1 MNKLEG
7 HCECKK
13 VSFEINQKIKY
24 FSHCHCSQCRR
35 SHGAAFG
42 SFVEVDKSNF
52 EYNSGEENIKF
63 YSSSKLCKRLF
74 CEYCGSSIMFFDGS
88 KPDKYYVS
96 AGALSG
102 SPKLPKA
109 HHVFVRSK
117 ASWFE
122 INDSLKQHVTLPIS
136 FKNE

>member
-35 SHGAAFG
+35 THGAAFG

-52 EYNSGEENIKF
+52 KYSSGEEYIKF
-63 YSSSKLCKRLF
+63 
-74 CEYCGSSIMFFDGS
+74 
-88 KPDKYYVS
+88 
-96 AGALSG
+96 
-102 SPKLPKA
+102 
-109 HHVFVRSK
+109 
-117 ASWFE
+117 
-122 INDSLKQHVTLPIS
+122 
-136 FKNE
+136 

>member
-1 MNKLEG
+1 
-7 HCECKK
+7 
-13 VSFEINQKIKY
+13 
-24 FSHCHCSQCRR
+24 
-35 SHGAAFG
+35 
-42 SFVEVDKSNF
+42 
-52 EYNSGEENIKF
+52 
-63 YSSSKLCKRLF
+63 
-74 CEYCGSSIMFFDGS
+74 MFFDGS

-109 HHVFVRSK
+109 HHVFVGSK

-122 INDSLKQHVTLPIS
+122 INDSLKQHVTLPTS